1 MNVSRTLITV
11 ALCLVSLGH
20 SGRGVLGDNSVGR
33 RLSTQE
39 DVSAGMLGV
48 SDQGEPVPSG
58 FFGSV
63 ENTFK
68 KLCKNNIVFRIGMI
82 VLIVLCFISG
92 IAVGCTD
99 KDSTGWYVGGFLV
112 FLGALCFIYLLVD
125 IFYPKSLH
133 PVNAAYWQKRLDSAF

>member
-1 MNVSRTLITV
+1 MKVSRTLITV

-33 RLSTQE
+33 RLSGQE

-48 SDQGEPVPSG
+48 SDQGEPVSLG
-58 FFGSV
+58 FIGSV
-63 ENTFK
+63 KYAIKEFYSDSK
-68 KLCKNNIVFRIGMI
+68 VFCIGM
-82 VLIVLCFISG
+82 VGFTVMCFISG
-92 IAVGCTD
+92 IVVGFAGS
-99 KDSTGWYVGGFLV
+99 KDWIAGGILIS
-112 FLGALCFIYLLVD
+112 LGALCFIYLLVD

>member
-1 MNVSRTLITV
+1 MKVSRTLFTV

-63 ENTFK
+63 KYAIKEFYSDSK
-68 KLCKNNIVFRIGMI
+68 VFCIGLALLLA
-82 VLIVLCFISG
+82 VLARAPKTGLAAAFSLVSG
-92 IAVGCTD
+92 LYASYT
-99 KDSTGWYVGGFLV
+99 S
-112 FLGALCFIYLLVD
+112 
-125 IFYPKSLH
+125 
-133 PVNAAYWQKRLDSAF
+133 